1 MAGNI
6 QKLCVVGL
14 GLIGGSVAKASRAFD
29 QAKEIRGVDEDLTA
43 LNEAKQSL
51 DGVTTELARGVADAD
66 LVVVAVPVM
75 SIGNVV
81 ETMVPYLKAGA
92 IVSDVGS
99 VKGPVVKEAE
109 RALPSLNPFV
119 GAHPIAGTE
128 RSGFSASLPDLF
140 LGRLC
145 VITPTAKTDRKA
157 LERVSRFWQGLGARV
172 TCMDTESHDRAFA
185 ALSHLPH
192 LAAFG
197 LLNTVRELAS
207 LDEELLQYAG
217 GGFKDFTRIGLSDPV
232 MWRDICIMNHKFVLE
247 MVERFQLA
255 LTRLKSAIEKG
266 DGAELEMELRQG
278 KALATKVPR
287 N

>member
-1 MAGNI
+1 MAENI

-14 GLIGGSVAKASRAFD
+14 GLIGGSVAKAARAFG
-29 QAKEIRGVDEDLTA
+29 QAKEIVGVDADATT
-43 LNEAKQSL
+43 LNEAQQSL

-66 LVVVAVPVM
+66 LVVLAVPVM

-81 ETMVPYLKAGA
+81 ETMAPYLKAGA
-92 IVSDVGS
+92 LVSDVGS

-140 LGRLC
+140 LGRVC

-157 LERVSRFWQGLGARV
+157 LERVSGFWQGLGARV
-172 TCMDTESHDRAFA
+172 TCMDPESHDRAFA

-197 LLNTVRELAS
+197 LLNTVREI
-207 LDEELLQYAG
+207 DEELLQYAG

-232 MWRDICIMNHKFVLE
+232 MWRDICIMNSKFVLE

-255 LTRLKSAIEKG
+255 LARLKSAIEKG
-266 DGAELEMELRQG
+266 DGAELEMELRQA